1 LRFTRCARE
10 AVRVIP
16 FGPVSCL
23 PRDYR
28 RGSSERV
35 VFVDIALVGN
45 KAERFSGENKYFANA
60 GEVASP
66 PDAAK

>member
-1 LRFTRCARE
+1 M
-10 AVRVIP
+10 
-16 FGPVSCL
+16 